1 MEKVVTDYLKLL
13 NIPVSESYCKKR
25 IASHPDYPSLLS
37 VADTLEQLGIPYV
50 AARLEKDQLGTLTFP
65 YLLHVEK
72 GGGEFVIVR
81 EQKDLNKQP
90 DLLGDW
96 SGNVLLAEAP
106 ESIEDEGNRKH
117 LSKERA
123 SRFAFGVFLLSVL
136 AMVVAGWIHSFSWA
150 NILLSTTAIA
160 GAVLGYLLVAKDLG
174 VKYDTVESFCNA
186 GKKTNCDQV
195 LHSGEA
201 TLFGQFS
208 FSDTVLSY
216 FVAQFITAGLLIP
229 VAGMASPMWW
239 ALAAIGVL
247 SLPIVAYSIWLQ
259 AFKLKTWCKLCLLVA
274 GVLLLQAGMIG
285 WMVAGGVFGLADGGF
300 VTTAIVWALFA
311 ATGALVYLIKSR
323 LKEGAEAKQEQ
334 AAANRIKF
342 NPSVFT
348 HLLFRQPKADCTPFE
363 EELLIGNPD
372 SPVNIT
378 MAASLRCGPCK
389 EGFEQA
395 TRLVRMCPEK
405 VNLSVRFSLSQQ
417 SDAVETDPGR
427 YLLGYWL
434 TALNGTDDQSFQAEK
449 MLKDWF
455 ELSDLNR
462 FREKYSFQTNGKNQ
476 NIDAVASHI
485 SNWFKKTEVK
495 GTPTFFV
502 NGYKLPTQYLVEDLR
517 YVVTGFSEMFTTE
530 NDNMKGVVRAHE
542 I

>member
-1 MEKVVTDYLKLL
+1 MD
-13 NIPVSESYCKKR
+13 
-25 IASHPDYPSLLS
+25 
-37 VADTLEQLGIPYV
+37 
-50 AARLEKDQLGTLTFP
+50 
-65 YLLHVEK
+65 
-72 GGGEFVIVR
+72 
-81 EQKDLNKQP
+81 
-90 DLLGDW
+90 DW
-96 SGNVLLAEAP
+96 SGNVLQAEAP
-106 ESIEDEGNRKH
+106 ESIEDEGNRIH
-117 LSKERA
+117 LSKEKSTRI
-123 SRFAFGVFLLSVL
+123 AFGLFILSVL
-136 AMVVAGWIHSFSWA
+136 AFVVTGWIQSFSWV
-150 NILLSTTAIA
+150 NILFSATAIA
-160 GAVLGYLLVAKDLG
+160 GTVLGYLLVAKDLG
-174 VKYDTVESFCNA
+174 VTYDSVESFCNA
-186 GKKTNCDQV
+186 GKKANCDQV

-201 TLFGQFS
+201 SLIGKFS
-208 FSDTVLSY
+208 FSDAVLSY

-229 VAGMASPMWW
+229 MAGTASPMWW
-239 ALAAIGVL
+239 ALAAAGMF
-247 SLPIVAYSIWLQ
+247 SLPMVVYSIWLQ
-259 AFKLKTWCKLCLLVA
+259 AFKLKSWCKLCLLVA
-274 GVLLLQAGMIG
+274 GVLLLQAGMFG

-323 LKEGAEAKQEQ
+323 LKEGAEAKQEE
-334 AAANRIKF
+334 AAANRVKY
-342 NPSVFT
+342 NPSVFS
-348 HLLFRQPKADCTPFE
+348 HLLFQQPKADCTPFE

-395 TRLVRMCPEK
+395 TRLVRMYPEK

-449 MLKDWF
+449 VLKDWF

-462 FREKYSFQTNGKNQ
+462 FREKYSFQTNGENQ
-476 NIDAVASHI
+476 NIDAVVSYH
-485 SNWFKKTEVK
+485 SDWFKKAEIK

-502 NGYKLPTQYLVEDLR
+502 NGYKLPTQYRVEDLR
-517 YVVTGFSEMFTTE
+517 YVVTGFSEMITTE
-530 NDNMKGVVRAHE
+530 NGNMKGVVTAHE